1 MSGTRWHSYATFGL
15 IIAVPF
21 IAYFYGEWKK
31 KRSPLASESDILSWR
46 RRAILSYSI
55 FVIFLGMNLLPA
67 QLSVPAYLPSE
78 STETNLRQIIET
90 QTKSAYAID
99 DLKNSVYLLS
109 FVLIVCLSSLTEKR

>member
-1 MSGTRWHSYATFGL
+1 MSGTHWHSYATFGL

-46 RRAILSYSI
+46 RRAILSYI
-55 FVIFLGMNLLPA
+55 ILVIFFGMNLLPA

-78 STETNLRQIIET
+78 SAETNMRQIIET
-90 QTKSAYAID
+90 QTKTVDAID
-99 DLKNSVYLLS
+99 DLTNTTYLSL
-109 FVLIVCLSSLTEKR
+109 LGIIVCLWSLTEKR